1 VIEGD
6 AATTLERDASRGG
19 TPLVCVVVPCF
30 NEAPVV
36 AALLAELT
44 AVIRAAP
51 FPMRALFVDDGSTDG
66 TGEALARACAGDD
79 RFALLRLSRN
89 FGHQAAVSAGLR
101 HADGD
106 LVAVIDA
113 DLQDPPSVIPAMV
126 ERWRDGYDVV
136 YGVRRDRKEGVLTR
150 AAYALFYR
158 LLRRVADI
166 DIPLDA
172 GDFSLM
178 DRKVVD
184 ALNALP
190 ERSRFVRGLRSW
202 VGFRQVGLAYER
214 SARSAG
220 RSKYGF
226 GRLLALALDGLVSF
240 SWLPLRLASL
250 VGAVSAGI
258 AAAYLAWALVERVF
272 LAQTPPGWASLVGVF
287 VFLGGIQLVVLGII
301 GEYLGRVFDEVKGR
315 PPYLVAGSSGWV
327 GSATRRG

>member
-1 VIEGD
+1 MVSED
-6 AATTLERDASRGG
+6 AATTLERDPSRDGK
-19 TPLVCVVVPCF
+19 PLVCVVVPCF

-44 AVIRAAP
+44 AVMGAAP
-51 FPMRALFVDDGSTDG
+51 FPMRVLFVDDGSTDG
-66 TGEALARACAGDD
+66 TGEALAQACAGDD
-79 RFALLRLSRN
+79 RLALLRLSRN

-113 DLQDPPSVIPAMV
+113 DLQDPPAVIPAMV

-190 ERSRFVRGLRSW
+190 ERGRFVRGLRSW

-258 AAAYLAWALVERVF
+258 AAAYLAWALVARAFLER
-272 LAQTPPGWASLVGVF
+272 TPPGWASLVGVF

-315 PPYLVAGSSGWV
+315 PAYLVAGRSGWA
-327 GSATRRG
+327 GPATRRG